1 MKIKFLSAVALLA
14 LSLSMPSG
22 IAADQ
27 SEAST
32 ELKALV
38 SKIQTKLRDGKK
50 TEADLADE
58 IKEFDALLAKHKSEK
73 TDDVARIL
81 SMKASLYEQVLKD
94 TAKGDALKAQLKRD
108 FPDSEPVKMMQQQEE
123 AEKIKEAAGHAMSQ
137 EDVCGIIESA
147 QTAAALII
155 LRAEVP
161 AENTAVH
168 LAIEKRLTELGQTA

>member
-1 MKIKFLSAVALLA
+1 MDVRYRALHTILGLKANPQEPTLAGEKIALDPETAAELLAAHAVEELAGDDLLQQADDLEAEVEKLRLQASQQKGEATQEDLSA
-14 LSLSMPSG
+14 
-22 IAADQ
+22 
-27 SEAST
+27 
-32 ELKALV
+32 
-38 SKIQTKLRDGKK
+38 
-50 TEADLADE
+50 
-58 IKEFDALLAKHKSEK
+58 
-73 TDDVARIL
+73 
-81 SMKASLYEQVLKD
+81 
-94 TAKGDALKAQLKRD
+94 
-108 FPDSEPVKMMQQQEE
+108 QEE